1 MVCQRFGRDE
11 EKATN
16 ILNPTTKVSM
26 QQGFYGAVGVNEFA
40 EMSCAFNGDGCH
52 SFLNPVPLL

>member
-40 EMSCAFNGDGCH
+40 KRCH
-52 SFLNPVPLL
+52 VPLMVMVAIPF